1 MEGPVNIKQPAIVLA
16 PSSNEERLVPSAGEE
31 RRGGQG
37 HGDDDDQE
45 ASSVASPKGRDRN
58 SSLET
63 PMAMLKE
70 LTPISA
76 MPPPS
81 EAAVCNRL
89 TKKNYS
95 RLGRNNIFEV
105 RPAVRN
111 NCFHRCMCSI

>member
-1 MEGPVNIKQPAIVLA
+1 MEGPVNIKQPALVLA
-16 PSSNEERLVPSAGEE
+16 PSSNEERLIPSTGED

-45 ASSVASPKGRDRN
+45 ESTVALPKGRDRGT
-58 SSLET
+58 SLDT
-63 PMAMLKE
+63 PMVMLKE
-70 LTPISA
+70 LAPISA
-76 MPPPS
+76 MLPPS
-81 EAAVCNRL
+81 EAVVCNRL

-111 NCFHRCMCSI
+111 NSFYY